1 MAEEVKT
8 EIVNDKKKKNNKN
21 NSNNSLEDLI
31 NTMDNLPQVVKIIL
45 ALPFLDIVWNIYRL
59 LRSINKNDTVGI
71 VVAAII
77 LFVGIPFMWIIDI
90 ICIAYNNH
98 VWWLD

>member
-1 MAEEVKT
+1 MAEETKT
-8 EIVNDKKKKNNKN
+8 EIVDDKKKDNKN
-21 NSNNSLEDLI
+21 NSNDSLNELI
-31 NTMDNLPQVVKIIL
+31 NIMDNLPQWVKIIL

-59 LRSINKNDTVGI
+59 LKSISKNNTVGI
-71 VVAAII
+71 VVAVII
-77 LFVGIPFMWIIDI
+77 LFVGVPFVWLIDI

>member
-1 MAEEVKT
+1 MAEETKT
-8 EIVNDKKKKNNKN
+8 EIVDDKKKDNKN
-21 NSNNSLEDLI
+21 NSNDSLDELI
-31 NTMDNLPQVVKIIL
+31 KVMDNLPQWVKIIL

-59 LRSINKNDTVGI
+59 LKSISKNNTVGI
-71 VVAAII
+71 VVAVII
-77 LFVGIPFMWIIDI
+77 LFVGVPFVWLIDI

>member
-1 MAEEVKT
+1 MAEETKT
-8 EIVNDKKKKNNKN
+8 EIVDDKKKDNKN
-21 NSNNSLEDLI
+21 NSNDSLDELI
-31 NTMDNLPQVVKIIL
+31 KVMDNLPQWVKIIL

-59 LRSINKNDTVGI
+59 LKSISKNNAVGI
-71 VVAAII
+71 VVAVII
-77 LFVGIPFMWIIDI
+77 LFVGVPFVWLIDI

>member
-1 MAEEVKT
+1 MAEETKT
-8 EIVNDKKKKNNKN
+8 EIVDDKKKDNKN
-21 NSNNSLEDLI
+21 NSNDSLNELI
-31 NTMDNLPQVVKIIL
+31 NIMDNLPQWVKIIL

-59 LRSINKNDTVGI
+59 LKSISKNNTVGI
-71 VVAAII
+71 VVAVII
-77 LFVGIPFMWIIDI
+77 LFVGVPFIWLIDI

>member
-1 MAEEVKT
+1 MAEETKT
-8 EIVNDKKKKNNKN
+8 EIVDDKKKKNKN
-21 NSNNSLEDLI
+21 NSNDSLDELI
-31 NTMDNLPQVVKIIL
+31 KVMDNLPQWAKIIL

-59 LRSINKNDTVGI
+59 LKSISKNNTVGI
-71 VVAAII
+71 VVAVII
-77 LFVGIPFMWIIDI
+77 LFVGVPFVWLIDI

>member
-1 MAEEVKT
+1 MAEETKT
-8 EIVNDKKKKNNKN
+8 EIVDDKKKDNRN
-21 NSNNSLEDLI
+21 NSNDSLDELI
-31 NTMDNLPQVVKIIL
+31 KVMDNLPQWAKIIL

-59 LRSINKNDTVGI
+59 LKSISKNNTVGI
-71 VVAAII
+71 VVAVII
-77 LFVGIPFMWIIDI
+77 LFVGVPFMWLIDI

>member
-1 MAEEVKT
+1 MAEETKT
-8 EIVNDKKKKNNKN
+8 EIVDDKKKDNKN
-21 NSNNSLEDLI
+21 NSNDSLDELI
-31 NTMDNLPQVVKIIL
+31 NIMDNLPQWVKIIL

-59 LRSINKNDTVGI
+59 LKSISKNNTVGI
-71 VVAAII
+71 VLAVII
-77 LFVGIPFMWIIDI
+77 LFVGVPFVWLIDI

>member
-1 MAEEVKT
+1 MAEETKT
-8 EIVNDKKKKNNKN
+8 EIVDDKKKDNKN
-21 NSNNSLEDLI
+21 NSNDSLDELI
-31 NTMDNLPQVVKIIL
+31 NIMDNLPQWVKIIL

-59 LRSINKNDTVGI
+59 LKSISKNNTVGI
-71 VVAAII
+71 VVAVII
-77 LFVGIPFMWIIDI
+77 LFVGVPFVWLIDI

>member
-1 MAEEVKT
+1 MAEETKT
-8 EIVNDKKKKNNKN
+8 EIVDDKKKDNRN
-21 NSNNSLEDLI
+21 NSNDSLDELI
-31 NTMDNLPQVVKIIL
+31 KVMDNLPQWAKIIL

-59 LRSINKNDTVGI
+59 LKSISKNNTVGI
-71 VVAAII
+71 VVAVII
-77 LFVGIPFMWIIDI
+77 LFVGVPFVWLIDI

>member
-1 MAEEVKT
+1 MAEETKT
-8 EIVNDKKKKNNKN
+8 EIVDDKKKNNKN
-21 NSNNSLEDLI
+21 NSNDSLDELI
-31 NTMDNLPQVVKIIL
+31 KVMDNLPQWAKIIL

-59 LRSINKNDTVGI
+59 LKSISKNNTVGI
-71 VVAAII
+71 VVAVII
-77 LFVGIPFMWIIDI
+77 LFVGVPFMWLIDI

>member
-1 MAEEVKT
+1 MAEETKT
-8 EIVNDKKKKNNKN
+8 EIVDDKKKNNKN
-21 NSNNSLEDLI
+21 NSNDSLNELI
-31 NTMDNLPQVVKIIL
+31 NIMDNLPQWVKIIL

-59 LRSINKNDTVGI
+59 LKSISKNNTVGI
-71 VVAAII
+71 VVAVII
-77 LFVGIPFMWIIDI
+77 LFVGVPFVWLIDI